1 MILFIHEIKVA
12 TKPGSH
18 PNTSRYVRFQAQ
30 HTSWVTSQLHR
41 NIGASGFVSPLIPLL
56 DGSRDTMQLYVEMME
71 IIKSG
76 KLPYLV
82 NGIPVYDEDTI
93 AEPTRI
99 AISGALASLA
109 ANGVLLQ

>member
-1 MILFIHEIKVA
+1 
-12 TKPGSH
+12 
-18 PNTSRYVRFQAQ
+18 
-30 HTSWVTSQLHR
+30 
-41 NIGASGFVSPLIPLL
+41 
-56 DGSRDTMQLYVEMME
+56 MQLYVEMME

-109 ANGVLLQ
+109 ANGVLLQKECRCR